1 MTSSLLYAYLRS
13 LSPPKSAFTPLYI
26 PILNIPSSDLRLR
39 PEYDTLFH
47 HVNITP
53 SHLIT
58 LSDLPP
64 LPQLRQTL
72 KPENTC
78 WILVDHNNIQGAL
91 GSIYSARVHGVID
104 HHEDEHTV
112 PPATDPEP
120 RIVQKC
126 GSCTSLVVRYCRPA
140 WDASS
145 SSALSSGAARGQG
158 ESAINDSAV
167 IETWDAQVAK
177 LALAS
182 VLIDTANLTAEGK
195 VEAVD
200 REAVK
205 YLEAKI
211 LMSAREART
220 WERGRFYEEIDRAKS
235 DIGALELRDVLRKDY
250 KAWREG
256 EEALGISSVVKPLQ
270 FLVEKAKAEASD
282 KSEGEAFDKAIES
295 FMNERDLA
303 LYAIMT
309 TSSTSSGQF
318 QRELLLQARPD
329 GTSAA
334 QKFVAQAS
342 SELGLEALNSS
353 SEDFDDS
360 FKPMGS
366 QTYRKVWL
374 QKEVGKS
381 RKQVAPLLRMAMS

>member
-1 MTSSLLYAYLRS
+1 M
-13 LSPPKSAFTPLYI
+13 
-26 PILNIPSSDLRLR
+26 
-39 PEYDTLFH
+39 
-47 HVNITP
+47 
-53 SHLIT
+53 
-58 LSDLPP
+58 
-64 LPQLRQTL
+64 
-72 KPENTC
+72 
-78 WILVDHNNIQGAL
+78 
-91 GSIYSARVHGVID
+91 
-104 HHEDEHTV
+104 
-112 PPATDPEP
+112 
-120 RIVQKC
+120 
-126 GSCTSLVVRYCRPA
+126 
-140 WDASS
+140 
-145 SSALSSGAARGQG
+145 
-158 ESAINDSAV
+158 

-200 REAVK
+200 REAVE

-220 WERGRFYEEIDRAKS
+220 WERGRFYEEIERAKS
-235 DIGALELRDVLRKDY
+235 DIGALELGDVLRKDY

-256 EEALGISSVVKPLQ
+256 GKALGISSVVKPLQ
-270 FLVEKAKAEASD
+270 FLVEKAKVEASD
-282 KSEGEAFDKAIES
+282 KSEREAFDKAIES

-309 TSSTSSGQF
+309 TSTTSSGQF

-334 QKFVAQAS
+334 QKFVEQAS

-353 SEDFDDS
+353 SGDSDDS
-360 FKPMGS
+360 FKPMGAQS
-366 QTYRKVWL
+366 YRKFWL